1 MLIEKKLETEISE
14 TTWQMGQDLSSL
26 KTAMILGE
34 GRQLNF
40 SNRQDREK
48 QDRELI
54 FQGFVP
60 KDK

>member
-14 TTWQMGQDLSSL
+14 TTRLMGQDLSSL

-40 SNRQDREK
+40 SNRKDREK

>member
-14 TTWQMGQDLSSL
+14 TTRLMGQDLSSL

>member
-1 MLIEKKLETEISE
+1 MLIKKKLETEISE
-14 TTWQMGQDLSSL
+14 TTRLMGQDLSSL

>member
-14 TTWQMGQDLSSL
+14 TTRLMGQDLSSL
-26 KTAMILGE
+26 KTVMILGE

-54 FQGFVP
+54 VLGFVP